1 MSRKEFSRKV
11 RKQAIERANGKC
23 ENKACGAVLKPREA
37 EVDHI
42 LPCELGGEPVLANAQ
57 CLCKVCHKEKTA
69 NDVRRIRKSDRA
81 RDKDSGA
88 IRPKQTI
95 RGGTFSGSKAKPE
108 PKSDPKPMPPRRALY
123 QEIQHD

>member
-1 MSRKEFSRKV
+1 MPRREFSRKV
-11 RKQAIERANGKC
+11 RKQAIDRANGRC
-23 ENKACGAVLKPREA
+23 ESKACGAVLKPREG

-57 CLCKVCHKEKTA
+57 VLCKPCHKAKTG

-88 IRPKQTI
+88 MRPKQSI
-95 RGGTFSGSKAKPE
+95 RGRPFSRSSKADRPAKAPLP
-108 PKSDPKPMPPRRALY
+108 PKRIYKEAG
-123 QEIQHD
+123 E